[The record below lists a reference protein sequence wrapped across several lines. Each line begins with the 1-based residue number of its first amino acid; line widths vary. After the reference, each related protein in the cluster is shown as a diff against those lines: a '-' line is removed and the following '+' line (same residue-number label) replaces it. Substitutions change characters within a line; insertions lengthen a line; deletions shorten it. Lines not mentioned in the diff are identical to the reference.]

1 MDWIKEVLHELE
13 KLIGKA
19 SRERI
24 FVLSVMGVQ
33 SSGKSTLLNT
43 MFGIQM
49 RTSVGQC
56 TRGVNMQLLKVE
68 GRQEYDYILLLDT
81 EGTRSPEYH
90 GLPGSE
96 KRDNQMATLSILLAD
111 ATIVVIP
118 GENDAAIKEILPIV
132 LMAYQG
138 SKLAEINGGRRSSML
153 FFVYN
158 RIDTTQKDK
167 LGTIVQTL
175 GTSLNEAFNQV
186 HSLTGK
192 SNQSTKE
199 ELFRSFKLGVANS
212 SDSDVCILG
221 NVKKEFEPPG
231 DVPNAAYGDALV
243 KFREHIHRRVTNTT
257 DGATWTSRTVAELF
271 SYMELVW
278 TCICSANFT
287 LTFASVV
294 ERMVFDSLDSEY
306 KKIEQ
311 KLVEEYRKCFQVL
324 SKKMV
329 KEKGE
334 AINAS
339 ATEFDELSRL
349 QHFEFAL
356 LDNISPVELNLDAE
370 VDEMLKKS
378 GREKWS
384 LQFQQQWESCKRDQ
398 QRNWT
403 FTLKTS
409 FATLFNYENHVE
421 NYKKKSRKKIDENL
435 TVRQHSSNMT
445 ETEKRELFHQIYN
458 PILEEA
464 KRDFPPKDIASQV
477 AKVYQNSNIIKH
489 RKIEMDNEEDRKFC
503 EECINLIKSS
513 ERKGQPQ
520 NPERSLFSDLKKF
533 FQPLLRLWTKN
544 KEPSPLVMDCFVRV
558 HTLVNS
564 IVIGKLCYDDSIVS
578 SVINDTEDIIKS
590 NKIEAHSEVKIVH
603 VFSRTFVT
611 KVMEEIQSEWEKKNS
626 IYAKL
631 EQDREAMYNHFL
643 MVCQGVEKSNLF
655 AGHMANVLKT
665 AVPEAFE
672 KEMVQKTSN
681 RIRNQRWLHDARFI
695 HKHMDLYLC
704 DLLEKKK
711 LSQVLDCIRNPKGL
725 YQIVLKQLIAQKVP
739 DVDELWPSYI
749 RHLKRQVE
757 AAALATLDVVN
768 GRAQKFVDVLR
779 EELLKYDGLQNE
791 CLAKAFLID
800 CSGEYEDCDNEDNK
814 EEFQE
819 VCVSELF
826 KVLDRQ
832 KSPQNQQQFAKQ
844 LSTKV
849 IDYMKTLNDSAAMPR
864 CDACCPHCKSLCIEA
879 ANHDTTLKP
888 HDAIHQPR
896 GITGVGYRNSRALVT
911 ETCSQF
917 FIIDWGFYMTID
929 GTETL
934 QKYRDFSKVYPDWM
948 DPKINEEIQ
957 LRQYIVATY
966 HEDIA
971 KKYDIK
977 PCTNIPSNFPRD
989 LATIRE
995 QLKRDTAESPS
1006 TATESS
1012 EAN

>member
-1 MDWIKEVLHELE
+1 
-13 KLIGKA
+13 
-19 SRERI
+19 
-24 FVLSVMGVQ
+24 MGIQ

-186 HSLTGK
+186 HSLTGQ
-192 SNQSTKE
+192 SNQLTSDD
-199 ELFRSFKLGVANS
+199 LFRSFKLGVANS

-311 KLVEEYRKCFQVL
+311 KLVEAYRTCFDFL
-324 SKKMV
+324 SREMV
-329 KEKGE
+329 KEKGKT
-334 AINAS
+334 INSSTAV
-339 ATEFDELSRL
+339 EFFTDESRL
-349 QHFEFAL
+349 QSFQITL
-356 LDNISPVELNLDAE
+356 RDNISPVQRNLDME
-370 VDEMLKKS
+370 VQEMLKGN

-384 LQFQQQWESCKRDQ
+384 TQFQKQWDSCKEDHH
-398 QRNWT
+398 RNWT
-403 FTLKTS
+403 FNLQTS
-409 FATLFNYENHVE
+409 FATLFKYESHVE
-421 NYKKKSRKKIDENL
+421 NYKKKARKEINENL
-435 TVRQHSSNMT
+435 TVRQHSSNMS
-445 ETEKRELFHQIYN
+445 ETAKQKLFDQIYN
-458 PILEEA
+458 PIQKEA
-464 KRDFPPKDIASQV
+464 KRDFPPKDIESQV

-489 RKIEMDNEEDRKFC
+489 RKFEMNNEEDRRFC
-503 EECINLIKSS
+503 EEYIDLVKSAVT
-513 ERKGQPQ
+513 KGQSQ
-520 NPERSLFSDLKKF
+520 ISRSGGSLFSYLKNRFLKWF
-533 FQPLLRLWTKN
+533 SNDST
-544 KEPSPLVMDCFVRV
+544 PSETPSQHITDCFMLVYS
-558 HTLVNS
+558 LVNS
-564 IVIGKLCYDDSIVS
+564 IVVGKLCYDDNIVS
-578 SVINDTEDIIKS
+578 YVIDETDKIITSKKVK
-590 NKIEAHSEVKIVH
+590 NFSEIKIVH
-603 VFSRTFVT
+603 VFSRTLVT

-631 EQDREAMYNHFL
+631 EHDRETMYNYFL
-643 MVCQGVEKSNLF
+643 MVCQGVEKSKLF

-665 AVPEAFE
+665 VVPEAFE
-672 KEMVQKTSN
+672 KEMLQATVN
-681 RIRNQRWLHDARFI
+681 RIRNCLWLHDARLM

-704 DLLEKKK
+704 ELLEDRK
-711 LSQVLDCIRNPKGL
+711 LQKVLEHIRLPKGL
-725 YQIVLKQLIAQKVP
+725 YEIVLQQLIAQKVP
-739 DVDELWPSYI
+739 NVDELWQSYI
-749 RHLKRQVE
+749 RDRKRQIE

-779 EELLKYDGLQNE
+779 DEFLKNDGLQSE
-791 CLAKAFLID
+791 CLAKSFLID

-814 EEFQE
+814 EEFQD

-844 LSTKV
+844 LSPKV

-864 CDACCPHCKSLCIEA
+864 CDACCPLCKSLCIEV
-879 ANHDTTLKP
+879 ANHDTTHKP
-888 HDAIHQPR
+888 HDAIHQPG
-896 GITGVGYRNSRALVT
+896 GIAGVYYRETGTLVAT
-911 ETCSQF
+911 TCSES
-917 FIIDWGFYMTID
+917 FINDEGFYKYRD
-929 GTETL
+929 DPVVH
-934 QKYRDFSKVYPDWM
+934 KYRDFSKVYPEWM
-948 DPKINEEIQ
+948 DPKINEQMQ
-957 LRQYIVATY
+957 LRQYILAIY
-966 HEDIA
+966 NEDIA
-971 KKYDIK
+971 NKYGFK
-977 PCTNIPSNFPRD
+977 PCTNIPAHFFRD
-989 LATIRE
+989 LISIRE
-995 QLKRDTAESPS
+995 NLKKDTAHSPS